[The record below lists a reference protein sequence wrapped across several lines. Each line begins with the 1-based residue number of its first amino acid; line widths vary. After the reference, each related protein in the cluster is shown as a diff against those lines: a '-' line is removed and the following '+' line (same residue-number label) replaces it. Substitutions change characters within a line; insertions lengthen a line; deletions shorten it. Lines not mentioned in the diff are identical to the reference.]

1 MNYSKYKLSELF
13 DKIDKLLQSYFGKE
27 DDYNFYEK
35 DNFEH
40 KTDLSKKSYLMFLS
54 NGDRIRV
61 KIPKTSIPHLLGIN
75 TEYLKSTGLYK
86 GMNSY
91 EIMLDFIKNPN
102 EAFQKH
108 ESGIINL
115 DKILSPYINKKLD
128 SLTENL
134 NINTNCCEM
143 ICKYD
148 RGKTYGYSAD
158 FDDMS
163 YLILQKKNEKYYVL
177 KLAMSEDGTCFPMSN
192 QVFNSY
198 EECKENLSSYLI
210 YQELTLLSNLLVY
223 YNNSTVGKFPILEW
237 DRKQKL
243 EKLKKLSEDFECTPN
258 IIADFIYSLKIRDD
272 KRQGNIRTSNI
283 IEILCDCIKNKK
295 VFDISL
301 TNVDQEDILKII
313 ETYNDSLFSEITAST
328 DNSYSD
334 LQNENI
340 SLKKEIERLRLENKS
355 LSDTVNYRDEELNEV
370 KTQNNE
376 LREDI
381 NKVKGNTK
389 IPFIITI
396 LRFF

>member
-1 MNYSKYKLSELF
+1 MSYNKYELSEIF
-13 DKIDKLLQSYFGKE
+13 DKIDKLLQRYFDKE
-27 DDYNFYEK
+27 NEYNFDEK
-35 DNFEH
+35 DEEERRN
-40 KTDLSKKSYLMFLS
+40 DLSKKSYLMFLS
-54 NGDRIRV
+54 NGERIKI
-61 KIPKTSIPHLLGIN
+61 KIPKSSIPHLLGIN

-91 EIMLDFIKNPN
+91 EIMLDFIKNSN

-128 SLTENL
+128 SLIENL

-210 YQELTLLSNLLVY
+210 YQELTLLNNLWVY
-223 YNNSTVGKFPILEW
+223 YNNSILGKFYILEYE
-237 DRKQKL
+237 RRERL

-258 IIADFIYSLKIRDD
+258 IIADFIYSLKIRDS
-272 KRQGNIRTSNI
+272 KRQGNMRTSNI
-283 IEILCDCIKNKK
+283 IDILCDHIKNKK
-295 VFDISL
+295 PFDISL
-301 TNVDQEDILKII
+301 VDAEQEDIVKII
-313 ETYNDSLFSEITAST
+313 DTYNDSLFIKNTNLGDS
-328 DNSYSD
+328 SYSD
-334 LQNENI
+334 LQRQNMK
-340 SLKKEIERLRLENKS
+340 LKEELERLKEENNS
-355 LSDTVNYRDEELNEV
+355 LSEDIRYKDEELDEI
-370 KTQNNE
+370 KKQNNE
-376 LREDI
+376 LKDDM
-381 NKVKGNTK
+381 NKVKG
-389 IPFIITI
+389 IISKY
-396 LRFF
+396 

>member
-1 MNYSKYKLSELF
+1 MSYNKYELSEIF
-13 DKIDKLLQSYFGKE
+13 DKIDKLLQRYFDKE
-27 DDYNFYEK
+27 NEYNFDEK
-35 DNFEH
+35 DEEERRN
-40 KTDLSKKSYLMFLS
+40 DLSKKSYLMFLS
-54 NGDRIRV
+54 NGERIKI
-61 KIPKTSIPHLLGIN
+61 KIPKSSIPHLLGIN

-91 EIMLDFIKNPN
+91 EIMLDFIKNSN

-128 SLTENL
+128 SLIENL

-210 YQELTLLSNLLVY
+210 YQELTLLNNLWVY
-223 YNNSTVGKFPILEW
+223 YNNSIIGKFYILEYE
-237 DRKQKL
+237 RRERL

-258 IIADFIYSLKIRDD
+258 IIAYFIFSLKIRDD

-283 IEILCDCIKNKK
+283 IEKLCDCIKNKK

-301 TNVDQEDILKII
+301 INVEQEDILKII

-334 LQNENI
+334 LQTKNKNLE
-340 SLKKEIERLRLENKS
+340 KELERLRLENKS

-381 NKVKGNTK
+381 NKVKGIFSK
-389 IPFIITI
+389 Y
-396 LRFF
+396 

>member
-210 YQELTLLSNLLVY
+210 YQELTLLNNLFIY
-223 YNNSTVGKFPILEW
+223 YNNSTVGKFPILER

-258 IIADFIYSLKIRDD
+258 IIADFIYSLKIRDN

-355 LSDTVNYRDEELNEV
+355 LSETVNYRDEELNEV

-381 NKVKGNTK
+381 NKVKGIFSK
-389 IPFIITI
+389 Y
-396 LRFF
+396 

>member
-1 MNYSKYKLSELF
+1 MSYNKYELSEIF
-13 DKIDKLLQSYFGKE
+13 DKIDKLLQRYFDKKNE
-27 DDYNFYEK
+27 YNFDDETEEK
-35 DNFEH
+35 RRN
-40 KTDLSKKSYLMFLS
+40 DLSKKSYLMFLS
-54 NGDRIRV
+54 NGERIKI
-61 KIPKTSIPHLLGIN
+61 KIPKSSIPHLLGIN

-91 EIMLDFIKNPN
+91 EIMLDFIKNSN

-128 SLTENL
+128 SLIENL

-177 KLAMSEDGTCFPMSN
+177 KLAMAEDGTCFPMSN

-198 EECKENLSSYLI
+198 EECKEILSSYLI
-210 YQELTLLSNLLVY
+210 YQELTLLNNLWVY
-223 YNNSTVGKFPILEW
+223 YNNSIIGKFYILEYE
-237 DRKQKL
+237 RRERL

-258 IIADFIYSLKIRDD
+258 VIADFIFSLKIRDD

-283 IEILCDCIKNKK
+283 IEKLCDCIKNKK

-301 TNVDQEDILKII
+301 TNVEQEDILKII
-313 ETYNDSLFSEITAST
+313 ETYNDSLFSAINAAT

-334 LQNENI
+334 LQTKNMNLE
-340 SLKKEIERLRLENKS
+340 KELERLRLENKS
-355 LSDTVNYRDEELNEV
+355 LSETVNYRDEELDEV

-381 NKVKGNTK
+381 NKVKG
-389 IPFIITI
+389 IISKY
-396 LRFF
+396 

>member
-1 MNYSKYKLSELF
+1 MNYSRYKLSELF

-198 EECKENLSSYLI
+198 EECQEALSSYLI
-210 YQELTLLSNLLVY
+210 YQELTLLNNLFIY
-223 YNNSTVGKFPILEW
+223 YNNSTVGKFPILER

-258 IIADFIYSLKIRDD
+258 IIADFIYSLKIRDN

-381 NKVKGNTK
+381 NKVKGIFSK
-389 IPFIITI
+389 Y
-396 LRFF
+396 

>member
-198 EECKENLSSYLI
+198 EECQEALSSYLI
-210 YQELTLLSNLLVY
+210 YQELTLLSNLWVY

-258 IIADFIYSLKIRDD
+258 IIAGFIYSLKIRDN
-272 KRQGNIRTSNI
+272 KRHGNIRTSNI

-355 LSDTVNYRDEELNEV
+355 LSETVNYRDEELNEV

-381 NKVKGNTK
+381 NKVKGIFSK
-389 IPFIITI
+389 Y
-396 LRFF
+396 

>member
-13 DKIDKLLQSYFGKE
+13 DKIDKLLQSHFGKE

-91 EIMLDFIKNPN
+91 EIMLDFIKNSN

-198 EECKENLSSYLI
+198 AECQEALSSYLI
-210 YQELTLLSNLLVY
+210 YQELTLLNNLFIY
-223 YNNSTVGKFPILEW
+223 YNNSAVGKFPILEW

-355 LSDTVNYRDEELNEV
+355 LSETVNYRDEELNEV

-381 NKVKGNTK
+381 NKVKG
-389 IPFIITI
+389 IISKY
-396 LRFF
+396 

>member
-313 ETYNDSLFSEITAST
+313 ETYNDSLFSEITASN

-381 NKVKGNTK
+381 NKVKGIFSK
-389 IPFIITI
+389 Y
-396 LRFF
+396 

>member
-1 MNYSKYKLSELF
+1 MSYNKYELSEIF
-13 DKIDKLLQSYFGKE
+13 DKIDKLLQRYFDKE
-27 DDYNFYEK
+27 NEYNFDDETEEK
-35 DNFEH
+35 RRN
-40 KTDLSKKSYLMFLS
+40 DLSKKSYLMFLS
-54 NGDRIRV
+54 NGERIKI
-61 KIPKTSIPHLLGIN
+61 KIPKSSIPHLLGIN

-91 EIMLDFIKNPN
+91 EIMLEFIKNSN
-102 EAFQKH
+102 DAFQKH

-115 DKILSPYINKKLD
+115 DKILSPYLNQKLD
-128 SLTENL
+128 SLVENL

-192 QVFNSY
+192 QVFNTY
-198 EECKENLSSYLI
+198 EECKEILSSYLI
-210 YQELTLLSNLLVY
+210 YQELTLLNNLWVY
-223 YNNSTVGKFPILEW
+223 YNNSIIGKFYILEYE
-237 DRKQKL
+237 RRERL

-258 IIADFIYSLKIRDD
+258 VIADFIFSLKIRDD

-283 IEILCDCIKNKK
+283 IEKLCDCIKNKK

-301 TNVDQEDILKII
+301 TNVEQEDILKII
-313 ETYNDSLFSEITAST
+313 ETYNDSLFSAINAAT

-334 LQNENI
+334 LQTKNMNLENE
-340 SLKKEIERLRLENKS
+340 LERLRLENKS
-355 LSDTVNYRDEELNEV
+355 LSDTVNYRDEELDEV

-381 NKVKGNTK
+381 NKVKG
-389 IPFIITI
+389 IISKY
-396 LRFF
+396 

>member
-210 YQELTLLSNLLVY
+210 YQELTLLNNLWVY
-223 YNNSTVGKFPILEW
+223 YNNSTVGKFSILEW

-258 IIADFIYSLKIRDD
+258 IIADFIYSLKIRDN

-355 LSDTVNYRDEELNEV
+355 LSETVNYRDEELNEG

-381 NKVKGNTK
+381 NKVKGIFSK
-389 IPFIITI
+389 Y
-396 LRFF
+396 

>member
-1 MNYSKYKLSELF
+1 MNKNYTNRELSELF
-13 DKIDKLLQSYFGKE
+13 DKIDTLLQRYFGKE

-35 DNFEH
+35 DEEER
-40 KTDLSKKSYLMFLS
+40 KTDLSKKSYLVFLS
-54 NGDRIRV
+54 NGERIKI
-61 KIPKTSIPHLLGIN
+61 KIPKSSIPHLLGIN
-75 TEYLKSTGLYK
+75 TEYLKNTGLYRN
-86 GMNSY
+86 MNSY
-91 EIMLDFIKNPN
+91 EVMLNFIKSSN
-102 EAFQKH
+102 EALKKH

-115 DKILSPYINKKLD
+115 DNVLSPYINEKIDALI
-128 SLTENL
+128 ENL
-134 NINTNCCEM
+134 NINTNYCEM
-143 ICKYD
+143 VCKYD
-148 RGKTYGYSAD
+148 KGKTFGYSAD

-177 KLAMSEDGTCFPMSN
+177 KLAKAQDGTYFPMSN

-198 EECKENLSSYLI
+198 AECQEALSSYLI
-210 YQELTLLSNLLVY
+210 YQELTLLNNLFIY
-223 YNNSTVGKFPILEW
+223 YNNSTIGKFPILEW

-243 EKLKKLSEDFECTPN
+243 ENLMKLSNDFGCTPN
-258 IIADFIYSLKIRDD
+258 VIADFIYSLKIRDD

-301 TNVDQEDILKII
+301 TNVDQEDILRII
-313 ETYNDSLFSEITAST
+313 ETYNDSLFSETTTST

-340 SLKKEIERLRLENKS
+340 SLKKEIERLILENKS
-355 LSDTVNYRDEELNEV
+355 LSETVNYRDEELNEV

-381 NKVKGNTK
+381 NKVKG
-389 IPFIITI
+389 IISKY
-396 LRFF
+396 

>member
-91 EIMLDFIKNPN
+91 EIMLDFIKNSN

-210 YQELTLLSNLLVY
+210 YQELTLLSNLWVY

-258 IIADFIYSLKIRDD
+258 IIADFIYSLKIRDN

-355 LSDTVNYRDEELNEV
+355 LSETVNYRDEELNEV

-381 NKVKGNTK
+381 NKVKGIFSK
-389 IPFIITI
+389 Y
-396 LRFF
+396 

>member
-91 EIMLDFIKNPN
+91 EIMLDFIKNSN

-381 NKVKGNTK
+381 NKVKGIFSK
-389 IPFIITI
+389 Y
-396 LRFF
+396 

>member
-1 MNYSKYKLSELF
+1 MNKNYTNRELSELF
-13 DKIDKLLQSYFGKE
+13 DKIDTLLQRYFGKE

-35 DNFEH
+35 DEEER
-40 KTDLSKKSYLMFLS
+40 KTDLSKKSYLVFLS
-54 NGDRIRV
+54 NGERIKI
-61 KIPKTSIPHLLGIN
+61 KIPKSSIPHLLGIN
-75 TEYLKSTGLYK
+75 TEYLKNTGLYRN
-86 GMNSY
+86 MNSY
-91 EIMLDFIKNPN
+91 EVMLDFIKSSN
-102 EAFQKH
+102 EALKKH

-115 DKILSPYINKKLD
+115 DNVLSPYINEKIDALI
-128 SLTENL
+128 ENL
-134 NINTNCCEM
+134 NINTNYCEM
-143 ICKYD
+143 VCKYD
-148 RGKTYGYSAD
+148 KGKTFGYSAD

-177 KLAMSEDGTCFPMSN
+177 KLAEAQDGTYFPMSN
-192 QVFNSY
+192 QIFNSY
-198 EECKENLSSYLI
+198 AECQEALSSYLI
-210 YQELTLLSNLLVY
+210 YQELTLLNNLFIY
-223 YNNSTVGKFPILEW
+223 YNNSTTGKFSILEW

-243 EKLKKLSEDFECTPN
+243 ENLMKLSNDFGCTPN
-258 IIADFIYSLKIRDD
+258 VIADFIYSLKIRDD

-301 TNVDQEDILKII
+301 TNVDQEDILRII
-313 ETYNDSLFSEITAST
+313 ETYNDSLFSEITTST

-355 LSDTVNYRDEELNEV
+355 LSETVNYRDEELNEV

-381 NKVKGNTK
+381 NKVKGIFSK
-389 IPFIITI
+389 Y
-396 LRFF
+396 

>member
-1 MNYSKYKLSELF
+1 MSYNKYELSEIF
-13 DKIDKLLQSYFGKE
+13 DKIDKLLQRYFDKE
-27 DDYNFYEK
+27 NEYNFDEK
-35 DNFEH
+35 DEEERRN
-40 KTDLSKKSYLMFLS
+40 DLSKKSYLMFLS
-54 NGDRIRV
+54 NGERIKI
-61 KIPKTSIPHLLGIN
+61 KIPKSSIPHLLGIN

-91 EIMLDFIKNPN
+91 EIMLDFIKNSN

-128 SLTENL
+128 SLIENL

-210 YQELTLLSNLLVY
+210 YQELTLLNNLWVY
-223 YNNSTVGKFPILEW
+223 YNNSIIGKFYILEYE
-237 DRKQKL
+237 RRERL

-258 IIADFIYSLKIRDD
+258 IIADFIFSLKIRDD

-283 IEILCDCIKNKK
+283 IEKLCDCIKNKK
-295 VFDISL
+295 VFDMDL
-301 TNVDQEDILKII
+301 TNVEQEDILKII
-313 ETYNDSLFSEITAST
+313 EIYNDSLFLETNAST

-334 LQNENI
+334 LQTKNKNLE
-340 SLKKEIERLRLENKS
+340 KELERLRLENKS

-381 NKVKGNTK
+381 NKVKGIFSK
-389 IPFIITI
+389 Y
-396 LRFF
+396 

>member
-1 MNYSKYKLSELF
+1 MSYNKYELSEIF
-13 DKIDKLLQSYFGKE
+13 DKIDKLLQRYFDKKNE
-27 DDYNFYEK
+27 YNFDDETEEK
-35 DNFEH
+35 RRN
-40 KTDLSKKSYLMFLS
+40 DLSKKSYLMFLS
-54 NGDRIRV
+54 NGERIKI
-61 KIPKTSIPHLLGIN
+61 KIPKSSIPHLLGIN

-91 EIMLDFIKNPN
+91 EIMLDFIKNSN

-128 SLTENL
+128 SLIENL

-210 YQELTLLSNLLVY
+210 YQELTLLNNLWVY
-223 YNNSTVGKFPILEW
+223 YNNSIIGKFYILEYE
-237 DRKQKL
+237 RRERL

-258 IIADFIYSLKIRDD
+258 IIADFIFSLKIRDD

-283 IEILCDCIKNKK
+283 IEKLCDCIKNKK

-301 TNVDQEDILKII
+301 TNVEQEDILKII

-334 LQNENI
+334 LQTKNKNLE
-340 SLKKEIERLRLENKS
+340 KELERLRLENKS

-381 NKVKGNTK
+381 NKVKGIFSK
-389 IPFIITI
+389 Y
-396 LRFF
+396 

>member
-1 MNYSKYKLSELF
+1 MNKNYTNRELSELF
-13 DKIDKLLQSYFGKE
+13 DKIDTLLQRYFGKE

-35 DNFEH
+35 DEEER
-40 KTDLSKKSYLMFLS
+40 KTDLSKKSYLVFLS
-54 NGDRIRV
+54 NGERIKI
-61 KIPKTSIPHLLGIN
+61 KIPKSSIPHLLGIN
-75 TEYLKSTGLYK
+75 TEYLKNTGLYRN
-86 GMNSY
+86 MNSY
-91 EIMLDFIKNPN
+91 EVMLDFIKSSN
-102 EAFQKH
+102 EALKKH

-115 DKILSPYINKKLD
+115 DNVLSPYINEKIDALI
-128 SLTENL
+128 ENL
-134 NINTNCCEM
+134 NINTNYCEM
-143 ICKYD
+143 VCKYD
-148 RGKTYGYSAD
+148 KGKTFGYSAD

-177 KLAMSEDGTCFPMSN
+177 KLAEAQDGTYFPMSN

-198 EECKENLSSYLI
+198 AECQEALSSYLI
-210 YQELTLLSNLLVY
+210 YQELTLLNNLFIY
-223 YNNSTVGKFPILEW
+223 YNNSTIGKFPILEW

-243 EKLKKLSEDFECTPN
+243 ENLMKLSNDFGCTPN
-258 IIADFIYSLKIRDD
+258 VIADFIYSLKIRDD

-301 TNVDQEDILKII
+301 TNVDQEDILRII
-313 ETYNDSLFSEITAST
+313 ETYNDSLFSEITTST

-355 LSDTVNYRDEELNEV
+355 LSETVNYRDEELNEV

-381 NKVKGNTK
+381 NKVKGIFSK
-389 IPFIITI
+389 Y
-396 LRFF
+396 

>member
-198 EECKENLSSYLI
+198 EECQEALSSYLI
-210 YQELTLLSNLLVY
+210 YQELTLLSNLWVY

-381 NKVKGNTK
+381 NKVKGIFSK
-389 IPFIITI
+389 Y
-396 LRFF
+396 

>member
-1 MNYSKYKLSELF
+1 MNYNKYNLSELF
-13 DKIDKLLQSYFGKE
+13 DKIDTLLQRYFGKE

-35 DNFEH
+35 DEDAR
-40 KTDLSKKSYLMFLS
+40 KTDLSKKSYSMFLS
-54 NGDRIRV
+54 NGDIV
-61 KIPKTSIPHLLGIN
+61 KIKIPKSSIPHLLGIN
-75 TEYLKSTGLYK
+75 TEYLKNTGLYK

-91 EIMLDFIKNPN
+91 EVMLEFIRNADD
-102 EAFQKH
+102 AFKKH

-115 DKILSPYINKKLD
+115 NKVLSPYINEKIEALV
-128 SLTENL
+128 ENL
-134 NINTNCCEM
+134 NINTNRCEM
-143 ICKYD
+143 VCKYD
-148 RGKTYGYSAD
+148 RGKTYGYSVD
-158 FDDMS
+158 FDNMD

-198 EECKENLSSYLI
+198 EECQEALSSYLI
-210 YQELTLLSNLLVY
+210 YQELTLLSNLWVY

-258 IIADFIYSLKIRDD
+258 IIADFIYSLKIRDN

-355 LSDTVNYRDEELNEV
+355 LSETVNYRDEELNEV

-381 NKVKGNTK
+381 NKVKGIFSK
-389 IPFIITI
+389 Y
-396 LRFF
+396 

>member
-1 MNYSKYKLSELF
+1 MSYNKYELSEIF
-13 DKIDKLLQSYFGKE
+13 DKIDKLLQRYFDKE
-27 DDYNFYEK
+27 NEYNFDEK
-35 DNFEH
+35 DEEERRN
-40 KTDLSKKSYLMFLS
+40 DLSKKSYLMFLS
-54 NGDRIRV
+54 NGERIKI
-61 KIPKTSIPHLLGIN
+61 KIPKSSIPHLLGIN

-91 EIMLDFIKNPN
+91 EIMLDFIKNSN

-128 SLTENL
+128 SLIENL

-210 YQELTLLSNLLVY
+210 YQELTLLNNLWVY
-223 YNNSTVGKFPILEW
+223 YNNSIIGKFYILEYE
-237 DRKQKL
+237 RRERL

-258 IIADFIYSLKIRDD
+258 IIADFIFSLKIRDD

-283 IEILCDCIKNKK
+283 IEKLCDCIKNKK

-301 TNVDQEDILKII
+301 TNVEQEDILKII

-334 LQNENI
+334 LQTKNKNLE
-340 SLKKEIERLRLENKS
+340 KELERLRLENKS
-355 LSDTVNYRDEELNEV
+355 LSDTVNYRDEELNEI

-381 NKVKGNTK
+381 NKVKGIFSK
-389 IPFIITI
+389 Y
-396 LRFF
+396 

>member
-198 EECKENLSSYLI
+198 EECQEALSSYLI
-210 YQELTLLSNLLVY
+210 YQELTLLNNLFIY
-223 YNNSTVGKFPILEW
+223 YNNSTVGKFPILER

-258 IIADFIYSLKIRDD
+258 IIADFIYSLKIRDN

-295 VFDISL
+295 AFDISL

-355 LSDTVNYRDEELNEV
+355 LSETVNYRDEELNEV

-381 NKVKGNTK
+381 NKVKGIFSK
-389 IPFIITI
+389 Y
-396 LRFF
+396 

>member
-1 MNYSKYKLSELF
+1 MNKNYTNRELSELF
-13 DKIDKLLQSYFGKE
+13 DKIDTLLQRYFGKE

-35 DNFEH
+35 DEEER
-40 KTDLSKKSYLMFLS
+40 KTDLSKKSYLVFLS
-54 NGDRIRV
+54 NGERIKI
-61 KIPKTSIPHLLGIN
+61 KIPKSSIPHLLGIN
-75 TEYLKSTGLYK
+75 TEYLKNTGLYRN
-86 GMNSY
+86 MNSY
-91 EIMLDFIKNPN
+91 EVMLDFIKSSN
-102 EAFQKH
+102 EALKKH

-115 DKILSPYINKKLD
+115 DNVLSPYINEKIDALI
-128 SLTENL
+128 ENL
-134 NINTNCCEM
+134 NINTNYCEM
-143 ICKYD
+143 VCKYD
-148 RGKTYGYSAD
+148 KGKTFGYSSD

-177 KLAMSEDGTCFPMSN
+177 KLAEAQDGTYFPMSN
-192 QVFNSY
+192 QIFNSY
-198 EECKENLSSYLI
+198 AECQEALSSYLI
-210 YQELTLLSNLLVY
+210 YQELTLLNNLFIY
-223 YNNSTVGKFPILEW
+223 YNNSTTGKFSILEW

-243 EKLKKLSEDFECTPN
+243 ENLMKLSNDFGCTPN
-258 IIADFIYSLKIRDD
+258 VIADFIYSLKIRDN

-355 LSDTVNYRDEELNEV
+355 LSETVNYRDEELNEV

-381 NKVKGNTK
+381 NKVKGIFSK
-389 IPFIITI
+389 Y
-396 LRFF
+396 

>member
-148 RGKTYGYSAD
+148 RGKTYGYSTD

-198 EECKENLSSYLI
+198 EECQEALSSYLI
-210 YQELTLLSNLLVY
+210 YQELTLLNNLFIY
-223 YNNSTVGKFPILEW
+223 YNNSTVGKFPILER

-258 IIADFIYSLKIRDD
+258 IIADFIYSLKIRDN

-355 LSDTVNYRDEELNEV
+355 LSETVNYRDEELNEV

-381 NKVKGNTK
+381 NKVKGIFSK
-389 IPFIITI
+389 Y
-396 LRFF
+396 

>member
-1 MNYSKYKLSELF
+1 MSYNKYELSEIF
-13 DKIDKLLQSYFGKE
+13 DKIDKLLQRYFDKE
-27 DDYNFYEK
+27 NEYNFDEK
-35 DNFEH
+35 DEEERRN
-40 KTDLSKKSYLMFLS
+40 DLSKKSYLMFLS
-54 NGDRIRV
+54 NGERIKI
-61 KIPKTSIPHLLGIN
+61 KIPKSSIPHLLGIN

-91 EIMLDFIKNPN
+91 EIMLDFIKNSN

-128 SLTENL
+128 SLIENL

-210 YQELTLLSNLLVY
+210 YQELTLLNNLWVY
-223 YNNSTVGKFPILEW
+223 YNNSIIGKFYILEYE
-237 DRKQKL
+237 RRERL

-258 IIADFIYSLKIRDD
+258 IIADFIFSLKIRDD
-272 KRQGNIRTSNI
+272 KRQGNVRTSNI
-283 IEILCDCIKNKK
+283 IEKLCDCIKNKK

-301 TNVDQEDILKII
+301 TNVEQEDILKII

-334 LQNENI
+334 LQMKNKNLE
-340 SLKKEIERLRLENKS
+340 KELERLRLENKS

-381 NKVKGNTK
+381 NKVKGIFSK
-389 IPFIITI
+389 Y
-396 LRFF
+396 

>member
-210 YQELTLLSNLLVY
+210 YQELTLLNNLFIY
-223 YNNSTVGKFPILEW
+223 YNNSTVGKFSILEW

-355 LSDTVNYRDEELNEV
+355 LSETVNYRDEELNEV

-381 NKVKGNTK
+381 NKVKGIFSK
-389 IPFIITI
+389 Y
-396 LRFF
+396 

>member
-1 MNYSKYKLSELF
+1 MSYNKYELSEIF
-13 DKIDKLLQSYFGKE
+13 DKIDKLLQRYFDKKNE
-27 DDYNFYEK
+27 YNFDEK
-35 DNFEH
+35 DEEERRN
-40 KTDLSKKSYLMFLS
+40 DLSKKSYLMFLS
-54 NGDRIRV
+54 NGERIKI
-61 KIPKTSIPHLLGIN
+61 KIPKSSIPHLLGIN

-91 EIMLDFIKNPN
+91 EIMLDFIKNSN

-128 SLTENL
+128 SLIENL

-210 YQELTLLSNLLVY
+210 YQELTLLNNLWVY
-223 YNNSTVGKFPILEW
+223 YNNSTIGKFSILEW
-237 DRKQKL
+237 ERRERL

-258 IIADFIYSLKIRDD
+258 IIADFIFSLKIRDD

-283 IEILCDCIKNKK
+283 IEKLCDCIKNKK

-301 TNVDQEDILKII
+301 TNVEQEDILKII

-334 LQNENI
+334 LQMKNKNLE
-340 SLKKEIERLRLENKS
+340 KELERLRLENKS

-381 NKVKGNTK
+381 NKVKGIFSK
-389 IPFIITI
+389 Y
-396 LRFF
+396 

>member
-1 MNYSKYKLSELF
+1 MSYNKYELSEIF
-13 DKIDKLLQSYFGKE
+13 DKIDKLLQRYFDKE
-27 DDYNFYEK
+27 NEYNFDEK
-35 DNFEH
+35 DEEERRN
-40 KTDLSKKSYLMFLS
+40 DLSKKSYLMFLS
-54 NGDRIRV
+54 NGERIKI
-61 KIPKTSIPHLLGIN
+61 KIPKSSIPHLLGIN

-128 SLTENL
+128 SLIENL

-198 EECKENLSSYLI
+198 EECQEALSSYLI
-210 YQELTLLSNLLVY
+210 YQELTLLNNLWVY
-223 YNNSTVGKFPILEW
+223 YNNSIIGKFYILEW
-237 DRKQKL
+237 ERRERL

-258 IIADFIYSLKIRDD
+258 IIADFIFSLKIRDD

-283 IEILCDCIKNKK
+283 IEKLCDCIKNKK

-301 TNVDQEDILKII
+301 TNVEQEDILKII
-313 ETYNDSLFSEITAST
+313 ETYNDSLFLEITAST

-334 LQNENI
+334 LQTKNKNLE
-340 SLKKEIERLRLENKS
+340 KEVERLRLENKS

-381 NKVKGNTK
+381 NKVKGIFSK
-389 IPFIITI
+389 Y
-396 LRFF
+396 

>member
-210 YQELTLLSNLLVY
+210 YQELTLLSNLWVY
-223 YNNSTVGKFPILEW
+223 YNNSTVGKFSILEW

-381 NKVKGNTK
+381 NKVKGIFSK
-389 IPFIITI
+389 Y
-396 LRFF
+396 

>member
-1 MNYSKYKLSELF
+1 MSYNKYELSEIF
-13 DKIDKLLQSYFGKE
+13 DKIDKLLQRYFDKE
-27 DDYNFYEK
+27 NEYNFDEK
-35 DNFEH
+35 DEEERRN
-40 KTDLSKKSYLMFLS
+40 DLSKKSYLMFLS
-54 NGDRIRV
+54 NGERIKI
-61 KIPKTSIPHLLGIN
+61 KIPKSSIPHLLGIN

-91 EIMLDFIKNPN
+91 EIMLDFIKNSN

-210 YQELTLLSNLLVY
+210 YQELTLLNNLWVY
-223 YNNSTVGKFPILEW
+223 YNNSIIGKFYILEW
-237 DRKQKL
+237 ERRERL

-258 IIADFIYSLKIRDD
+258 IIADFIFSLKIRDD

-283 IEILCDCIKNKK
+283 IEKLCDCIKNKK

-334 LQNENI
+334 LQMKNKNLE
-340 SLKKEIERLRLENKS
+340 KEVERLRLENKS

-381 NKVKGNTK
+381 NKVKGIFSK
-389 IPFIITI
+389 Y
-396 LRFF
+396 

>member
-1 MNYSKYKLSELF
+1 MSYNKYELSEIF
-13 DKIDKLLQSYFGKE
+13 DKIDKLLQRYFDKE
-27 DDYNFYEK
+27 NEYNFDEK
-35 DNFEH
+35 DEEERRN
-40 KTDLSKKSYLMFLS
+40 DLSKKSYLMFLS
-54 NGDRIRV
+54 NGERIKI
-61 KIPKTSIPHLLGIN
+61 KIPKSSIHHLLGIN

-91 EIMLDFIKNPN
+91 EIMLDFIKNSN

-128 SLTENL
+128 SLIENL

-210 YQELTLLSNLLVY
+210 YQELTLLNNLWVY
-223 YNNSTVGKFPILEW
+223 YNNSIIGKFYILEYE
-237 DRKQKL
+237 RRERL

-258 IIADFIYSLKIRDD
+258 IIADFIFSLKIRDD

-283 IEILCDCIKNKK
+283 IEKLCDYIKNKK

-301 TNVDQEDILKII
+301 TNVEQEDILKII

-334 LQNENI
+334 LQTKNKNLE
-340 SLKKEIERLRLENKS
+340 KELERLRLENKS

-381 NKVKGNTK
+381 NKVKGIFSK
-389 IPFIITI
+389 Y
-396 LRFF
+396 

>member
-1 MNYSKYKLSELF
+1 MSYNKYELSEIF
-13 DKIDKLLQSYFGKE
+13 DKIDKLLQRYFDKE
-27 DDYNFYEK
+27 NEYNFDDETEEK
-35 DNFEH
+35 RRN
-40 KTDLSKKSYLMFLS
+40 DLSKKSYLMFLS
-54 NGDRIRV
+54 NGERIKI
-61 KIPKTSIPHLLGIN
+61 KIPKSSIPHLLGIN

-91 EIMLDFIKNPN
+91 EIMLEFIKNSN
-102 EAFQKH
+102 DAFQKH

-115 DKILSPYINKKLD
+115 DKILSPYLNQKLD
-128 SLTENL
+128 SLVENL

-192 QVFNSY
+192 QVFNTY
-198 EECKENLSSYLI
+198 EECKEILSSYLI
-210 YQELTLLSNLLVY
+210 YQELTLLNNLWVY
-223 YNNSTVGKFPILEW
+223 YNNSIIGKFYILEYE
-237 DRKQKL
+237 RRERL

-258 IIADFIYSLKIRDD
+258 VIADFIFSLKIRDD

-283 IEILCDCIKNKK
+283 IEKLCDCIKNKK

-301 TNVDQEDILKII
+301 TNVEQEDILKII
-313 ETYNDSLFSEITAST
+313 ETYNDSLFSAINAAT

-334 LQNENI
+334 LQTKNMNLENE
-340 SLKKEIERLRLENKS
+340 LERLRLENKS

-381 NKVKGNTK
+381 NKVKG
-389 IPFIITI
+389 IISKY
-396 LRFF
+396 

>member
-1 MNYSKYKLSELF
+1 MSYNKYELSEIF
-13 DKIDKLLQSYFGKE
+13 DKIDKLLQRYFDKE
-27 DDYNFYEK
+27 NEYNFDEK
-35 DNFEH
+35 DEEERRN
-40 KTDLSKKSYLMFLS
+40 DLSKKSYLMFLS
-54 NGDRIRV
+54 NGERIKI
-61 KIPKTSIPHLLGIN
+61 KIPKSSIPHLLGIN

-91 EIMLDFIKNPN
+91 EIMLDFIKNSN

-115 DKILSPYINKKLD
+115 DKILSPYINKKLA
-128 SLTENL
+128 SLIENL

-177 KLAMSEDGTCFPMSN
+177 KLAMAEDGTCFPMSN

-210 YQELTLLSNLLVY
+210 YQELTLLNNLWVY
-223 YNNSTVGKFPILEW
+223 YNNSIIGKFYILEYE
-237 DRKQKL
+237 RRERL

-258 IIADFIYSLKIRDD
+258 IIADFIFSLKIRDD

-283 IEILCDCIKNKK
+283 IEKLCDCIKNKK

-301 TNVDQEDILKII
+301 TNVEQEDILKII
-313 ETYNDSLFSEITAST
+313 ETYNDPLFSEITAST

-334 LQNENI
+334 LQMKNKNLE
-340 SLKKEIERLRLENKS
+340 KELERLRLENKS

-381 NKVKGNTK
+381 NKVKGIFSK
-389 IPFIITI
+389 Y
-396 LRFF
+396 

>member
-198 EECKENLSSYLI
+198 EECQEALSSYLI
-210 YQELTLLSNLLVY
+210 YQELTLLNNLFIY
-223 YNNSTVGKFPILEW
+223 YNNSTVGKFPILER

-258 IIADFIYSLKIRDD
+258 IIADFIYSLKIRDN

-355 LSDTVNYRDEELNEV
+355 LSETVNYRDEELNEV

-381 NKVKGNTK
+381 NKVKG
-389 IPFIITI
+389 IISKY
-396 LRFF
+396 